1 MTRHMKIDRL
11 SISRLNGTSNV
22 PLLIQVQYVKSPA
35 AFPANRASTQTKEA
49 HTTPGPTSTVKMR
62 GRRQPRP
69 PPRIPPPPARRWRV
83 RSAPLFVAFP
93 HPPFRASPIHDA
105 SDPS

>member
-35 AFPANRASTQTKEA
+35 AFPANKASTQTKEA
-49 HTTPGPTSTVKMR
+49 HTTPVPTSTVKMR

-69 PPRIPPPPARRWRV
+69 ARRIAPAAGEGGGRRAGGRVLLPPARWV
-83 RSAPLFVAFP
+83 RRGPR
-93 HPPFRASPIHDA
+93 H
-105 SDPS
+105 